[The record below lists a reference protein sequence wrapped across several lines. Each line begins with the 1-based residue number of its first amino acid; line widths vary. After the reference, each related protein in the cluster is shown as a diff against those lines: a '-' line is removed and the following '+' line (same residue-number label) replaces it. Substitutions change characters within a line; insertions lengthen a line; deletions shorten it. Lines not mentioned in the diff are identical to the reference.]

1 MRMLVLFTLIFS
13 LASCTNRDKIPDDI
27 LKPEKME
34 TVLWDYIGA
43 DVYVTDHFGRDSS
56 KDKNFENAKL
66 QLRVFEKHRITKD
79 QFYKS
84 YRYYVEHPQ
93 LMRTTIDSMLQ
104 EQRRNKVP
112 KRPNKTIN
120 SI

>member
-1 MRMLVLFTLIFS
+1 MRLLTFFAFFVA

-34 TVLWDYIGA
+34 TVLWDYIQA
-43 DVYVTDHFGRDSS
+43 DVYVTDHFGRDSTR
-56 KDKNFENAKL
+56 DKNLENAKL

-84 YRYYVEHPQ
+84 YRYYVDHPQ
-93 LMRTTIDSMLQ
+93 LMRTTIDSILQ
-104 EQRRNKVP
+104 EQRRTKP
-112 KRPNKTIN
+112 PRKPNKTIN